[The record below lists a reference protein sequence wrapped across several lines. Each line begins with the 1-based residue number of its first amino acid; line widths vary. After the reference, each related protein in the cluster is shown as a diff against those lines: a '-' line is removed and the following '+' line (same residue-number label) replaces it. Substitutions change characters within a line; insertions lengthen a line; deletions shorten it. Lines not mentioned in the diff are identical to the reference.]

1 MTLLLSLHPSELDLL
16 ADWIE
21 RVVERDT
28 DDSGLLK
35 DEVPIVSGRITVAS
49 KELVGR
55 LRQAAAFER
64 KMSAL

>member
-1 MTLLLSLHPSELDLL
+1 MTLLLSLPPSELDLL

-35 DEVPIVSGRITVAS
+35 DEVPIVSGRITIAAR
-49 KELVGR
+49 ELVER
-55 LRQAAAFER
+55 LRNAAEFER
-64 KMSAL
+64 KMRAL